1 MLPILPLLSLFAL
14 SLGGS
19 LLLTPLARALARRWG
34 LVDCPDGRRKLHGG
48 AVPVSG
54 GLAILAA
61 SVGVLALAAVVPGP
75 LADVLA
81 AKATGLVGLLLGG
94 LTICAVGVA
103 DDFHWLRGRHKVLGQ
118 VVAVA
123 LVLAF
128 GVRIESVR
136 LFDWHLELGLLAVP
150 FTVFWL
156 LGAINALNLLDGM
169 DGLLGSVA
177 GIITLALGGMAL
189 LQRDV
194 ATAAVAVALGGAV
207 LGFLRYNFPPASIFL
222 GDCGSMMIGLV
233 VGALAIQSSLKGPA
247 TVALAAPTALLII
260 PIFDTAA
267 AIVRRKLT
275 GRSVYCTDRGHLH
288 HCLLRRGLS
297 IRLALLVVS
306 ALCLVPVVGVLAS
319 VAWSNEALALVS
331 AAAVIATLMLTRL
344 FGHAELMLL
353 HRRIVAVV
361 ASFLARPRG
370 EARQDAVH
378 LQGSADWGEF
388 WSRLTECAARL
399 DLRSLSLDVNAPA
412 IQEGYNAVWS
422 RGAGHDDAQDGEGLW
437 RAEIPLRACGQTVGR
452 VEVTGVSDGECVS
465 SKIGAVAALVAEI
478 EEAVCGLVVRRD
490 AAPYRPAGHPHRNGA
505 LERASTT

>member
-1 MLPILPLLSLFAL
+1 LSASRILPFFLLLLATPLVFYCAWPILRAAAVGFYNRQVRMETLLAL
-14 SLGGS
+14 G
-19 LLLTPLARALARRWG
+19 
-34 LVDCPDGRRKLHGG
+34 
-48 AVPVSG
+48 
-54 GLAILAA
+54 ILAA
-61 SVGVLALAAVVPGP
+61 YSLSAAQV
-75 LADVLA
+75 
-81 AKATGLVGLLLGG
+81 
-94 LTICAVGVA
+94 I
-103 DDFHWLRGRHKVLGQ
+103 RGQ
-118 VVAVA
+118 T
-123 LVLAF
+123 
-128 GVRIESVR
+128 
-136 LFDWHLELGLLAVP
+136 HL
-150 FTVFWL
+150 
-156 LGAINALNLLDGM
+156 
-169 DGLLGSVA
+169 
-177 GIITLALGGMAL
+177 
-189 LQRDV
+189 
-194 ATAAVAVALGGAV
+194 
-207 LGFLRYNFPPASIFL
+207 Y
-222 GDCGSMMIGLV
+222 
-233 VGALAIQSSLKGPA
+233 
-247 TVALAAPTALLII
+247 
-260 PIFDTAA
+260 FDTAA